1 MEQCYQVGYSC
12 DLNTFIDAGVDMIA
26 HVASPTFDQSDDP
39 LRDIIGKAINGTL
52 IINSP
57 NPPEYIHTEKD
68 WNEVAFTTVKRS
80 IENGH
85 SIPHMISY
93 SASKVEAELAIDFYL
108 GKNRDPTLT
117 LASTN
122 YVSVLDV
129 AKAHVKAVEGG
140 EKTNGERLYPDRRD
154 IIVEGQPGVYPDT
167 VKAVDGSKAIRDFGI
182 VYEDLESILV
192 KTIQSV
198 KNVI

>member
-1 MEQCYQVGYSC
+1 
-12 DLNTFIDAGVDMIA
+12 
-26 HVASPTFDQSDDP
+26 
-39 LRDIIGKAINGTL
+39 
-52 IINSP
+52 
-57 NPPEYIHTEKD
+57 
-68 WNEVAFTTVKRS
+68 
-80 IENGH
+80 
-85 SIPHMISY
+85 MISY
-93 SASKVEAELAIDFYL
+93 SASKVEAERALWKYYEETKPHYKLTTVLPSFVIGPVLPPPRSYSDLTESTTKVAIDFYL

-140 EKTNGERLYPDRRD
+140 EKTNGERYLLCAREFSFQEVVDIFLRLYPDRRD

-167 VKAVDGSKAIRDFGI
+167 VKAVDGSKAIRDLGI